1 MKKSGFFAMLFR
13 MKYINRWGLM
23 KNLVTENL
31 KEHSFDVAVIAHCLG
46 VFANRRGDLS
56 IDPNRLSTLALYHD
70 AGEIITGDL
79 PTPIKYN
86 NEQLKT
92 AYKKLEKQADER
104 LLSLLPAELTE
115 DFRKVFHPSEE
126 EELFLKAADKLSALI
141 KCMEEE
147 LAGNRE
153 FIKAKKAQL
162 SAIRALNLPEAELF
176 VEVMLPAFSLTLD
189 ELEE

>member
-1 MKKSGFFAMLFR
+1 MKKSAFFAMLFR

-23 KNLVTENL
+23 KNLMTENL

-46 VFANRRGDLS
+46 VFANRQGNQS
-56 IDPNRLSTLALYHD
+56 VDPNRLSTLALYHD

-86 NEQLKT
+86 NDQLKT
-92 AYKKLEKQADER
+92 AYKKLEEQADER
-104 LLSLLPAELTE
+104 LLSLLPSELVQ
-115 DFRKVFHPSEE
+115 DFHNVFHPTQE
-126 EELFLKAADKLSALI
+126 EELILKAADKLSALI
-141 KCMEEE
+141 KCIEEE

-162 SAIRALNLPEAELF
+162 SSIRALNLPEAELF
-176 VEVMLPAFSLTLD
+176 LEVMLPAFSLTLD
-189 ELEE
+189 ELEQ